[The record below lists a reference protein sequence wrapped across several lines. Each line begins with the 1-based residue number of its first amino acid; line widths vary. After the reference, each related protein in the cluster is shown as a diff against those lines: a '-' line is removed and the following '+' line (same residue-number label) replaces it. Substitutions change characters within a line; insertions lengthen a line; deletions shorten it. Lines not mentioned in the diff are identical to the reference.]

1 MGFALIIRAYRQKKM
16 LGITLALLSAVASGF
31 AVVIVGRHS
40 NKSNAFNMSLLIS
53 VVGLFILWPLA
64 IVVTDFSSVNFIGIA
79 LFGVGGLLTPG
90 LVRLFYYNGLKK
102 LGASVN
108 SSIFSIY
115 PLYTA
120 LFAVI
125 FLSEFLSPQNFL
137 GILLI
142 ALGVIVVELNFR
154 NANGRGKPFVGSL
167 VFPVLGGLMLGIS
180 AIIRKAALDIFNAP
194 VLGVAVAYTFTFL
207 LYTTVIATSKNT
219 RKELSLRRDTRLFWL
234 AGVGQ
239 ALSWILSFYA
249 LSLEKVSII
258 TPLLSVEPLF
268 VVMLAAVYMRE
279 QERVSFKLVTGMILT
294 FVGVVLITTAI

>member
-1 MGFALIIRAYRQKKM
+1 M

-180 AIIRKAALDIFNAP
+180 AIIRKAALDVFNAP

>member
-1 MGFALIIRAYRQKKM
+1 M

-53 VVGLFILWPLA
+53 VVGLFLLWPLA
-64 IVVTDFSSVNFIGIA
+64 IVVTDFRSVNFIGIA

>member
-1 MGFALIIRAYRQKKM
+1 
-16 LGITLALLSAVASGF
+16 
-31 AVVIVGRHS
+31 
-40 NKSNAFNMSLLIS
+40 MSLLIS

-154 NANGRGKPFVGSL
+154 NANGRGKPFAGSL

>member
-1 MGFALIIRAYRQKKM
+1 M

-125 FLSEFLSPQNFL
+125 FLSELLSPQNFL

-142 ALGVIVVELNFR
+142 AIGVIVVELSFR
-154 NANGRGKPFVGSL
+154 GANGKDKPFASSL

-180 AIIRKAALDIFNAP
+180 AIIRKAALDVFNAP
-194 VLGVAVAYTFTFL
+194 ILGVAVAYTFTFL
-207 LYTTVIATSKNT
+207 LYTTMIATSKRT

-279 QERVSFKLVTGMILT
+279 QERVSSKLVTGMILT
-294 FVGVVLITTAI
+294 FVGVVLVTTAI

>member
-1 MGFALIIRAYRQKKM
+1 M

-294 FVGVVLITTAI
+294 FVGVVLVTTAI

>member
-1 MGFALIIRAYRQKKM
+1 M

-154 NANGRGKPFVGSL
+154 NANGRGKPFAGSL

-194 VLGVAVAYTFTFL
+194 ILGVAVAYTFTFL
-207 LYTTVIATSKNT
+207 LYTTMIATSKRT

>member
-1 MGFALIIRAYRQKKM
+1 M

-239 ALSWILSFYA
+239 ALSWILSIYA

>member
-1 MGFALIIRAYRQKKM
+1 M

>member
-1 MGFALIIRAYRQKKM
+1 M

-249 LSLEKVSII
+249 LSLERVSII

>member
-1 MGFALIIRAYRQKKM
+1 M

-120 LFAVI
+120 LFAVV
-125 FLSEFLSPQNFL
+125 FLSELLSPQNFL

-142 ALGVIVVELNFR
+142 TLGVIVVELNFR
-154 NANGRGKPFVGSL
+154 NANGRGKPFAGSL

-219 RKELSLRRDTRLFWL
+219 RKALSLRRDTRLFWL

-279 QERVSFKLVTGMILT
+279 QERVSSKLVTGMILT
-294 FVGVVLITTAI
+294 FVGVVLVTTDI

>member
-1 MGFALIIRAYRQKKM
+1 M

-154 NANGRGKPFVGSL
+154 NANGRGKSFAGSL
-167 VFPVLGGLMLGIS
+167 EFPVLGGLMLGIS
-180 AIIRKAALDIFNAP
+180 AIIRKAALDVFNAP